1 MILKFIATLI
11 AAGFSISALAMEPLR
26 VITPADQDYGF
37 YSSAVNMDQKLVD
50 NGWISVYAD
59 FNQWNVYGRIVQ
71 LRDGST
77 SNPYNLVLTVNGNLY
92 YVDAVLN
99 SVDSFKI
106 RRRWRSNPEPGIF
119 LRVEGKRLNPENG
132 FTEAVQVWIKVATPE
147 GRVLPVLKLMEG
159 NYDLAESNSAED
171 MIVPAVWDGYRPG
184 QPNPGPFLPPP
195 L

>member
-1 MILKFIATLI
+1 MFLKLIAFAI
-11 AAGFSISALAMEPLR
+11 AAGFSISVSAMEPLR

-37 YSSAVNMDQKLVD
+37 YSAAVNMDQKLVD

-77 SNPYNLVLTVNGNLY
+77 SNPFNLVLTVNGNLY

-106 RRRWRSNPEPGIF
+106 RRRWLNNPEPGVFI
-119 LRVEGKRLNPENG
+119 RVAGKRLNPEDN
-132 FTEAVQVWIKVATPE
+132 TLEAVQVWIKVATPE

-159 NYDLAESNSAED
+159 NYDLAENSATED
-171 MIVPAVWDGYRPG
+171 LIQPAVWEGYTPG